1 VLWFFF
7 MFAAVM
13 GIYMDRELAHFVEL
27 SASEIRL
34 VLTGVLVG
42 LGVAFFIGELD
53 SRMTAERRR
62 W

>member
-13 GIYMDRELAHFVEL
+13 GIYMDRELAHFIEL
-27 SASEIRL
+27 SPSEIRL

-42 LGVAFFIGELD
+42 LGVSFIIGELD